1 LERGGFEL
9 KAVMNL
15 RVQAVYAS
23 TVIFGSGYILYWVVL
38 VTDRCARI
46 VSDVKQ
52 YLLRNDEGGSV
63 SKWIRAEEEY
73 QLI

>member
-1 LERGGFEL
+1 
-9 KAVMNL
+9 MNL

-23 TVIFGSGYILYWVVL
+23 TVIVGSDYIPYWGVL
-38 VTDRCARI
+38 VTDRYATI

-52 YLLRNDEGGSV
+52 YLLRNDECGSV